1 MVLPPA
7 VGQHEADHARLLLE
21 QLESN
26 FGCFVVGQF
35 PIDLRSHCLPCKTE
49 DVARLAQDLELTKG
63 GCPRSRLGADRTNF
77 FDHAKR
83 IGTVNRFVGARR
95 RTHVSVLLG
104 EVLVE
109 NRHLLWSHELPS
121 LVEVE
126 RQSRRGVVRLC
137 LTHTREHL
145 RRQTHSARVLNETLV
160 LRRQRCKRLDLRTL
174 SDLQVR
180 ETRSRTDDVA
190 LDVVGDDVAGN
201 LLSDFLLETDCTFSV
216 VLNNEFVIFA
226 KRIKYARRV
235 KLVVAKES
243 PVDRRNAQR
252 AFLNDGQELADT
264 PHETALNEVKC
275 LVASSLCDR
284 EKKVDTLRRL
294 WAFHAAAVLAGQRGL
309 DIAKAER
316 RPVFVSTQSPAVGK
330 RLEVPAVL
338 RSACLLVAAS
348 VLDVL
353 VLQGRGQHID
363 RDVLEGT
370 NLLDLPSFF
379 LQSLHL
385 LRRQVDHRCREHIEN
400 RNLALLWRQER
411 TLRDVATLQVLRNGA
426 FIDVRDN
433 CA

>member
-7 VGQHEADHARLLLE
+7 VGQHEADQARLLLE

-226 KRIKYARRV
+226 KRIKNARRV
-235 KLVVAKES
+235 KLS
-243 PVDRRNAQR
+243 GTRNW
-252 AFLNDGQELADT
+252 QELADT
-264 PHETALNEVKC
+264 PPETAFHEVKC
-275 LVASSLCDR
+275 LVTSSLRDR
-284 EKKVDTLRRL
+284 EEKVDTRSRL
-294 WAFHAAAVLAGQRGL
+294 WALHAAAVLAGQCLL

-316 RPVFVSTQSPAVGK
+316 RPVFVSTQSPTVGK

>member
-7 VGQHEADHARLLLE
+7 VGQHEADQARLLLE

-77 FDHAKR
+77 LDHAKR
-83 IGTVNRFVGARR
+83 SGTVNRFVGARC

-160 LRRQRCKRLDLRTL
+160 LRRQRCKCLDLRTL

-226 KRIKYARRV
+226 KRIKNARRV
-235 KLVVAKES
+235 KLS
-243 PVDRRNAQR
+243 GTRNW
-252 AFLNDGQELADT
+252 QELADT
-264 PHETALNEVKC
+264 PPETAFHEVKC
-275 LVASSLCDR
+275 LVTSSLRDR
-284 EKKVDTLRRL
+284 EEKVDTRSRL
-294 WAFHAAAVLAGQRGL
+294 WALHAAAVLAGQCLL

-411 TLRDVATLQVLRNGA
+411 TL
-426 FIDVRDN
+426 
-433 CA
+433 